1 MTMVISEFLKSLLL
15 TMIYG
20 ATGYLTLFYKGPS
33 ARSPVNFRVAFLSL
47 FTGLVLF
54 VSFLFHWA
62 IFRISHL
69 IVHML
74 SLSLGKS
81 QVKP

>member
-1 MTMVISEFLKSLLL
+1 MTMVISEFLKALLL

-54 VSFLFHWA
+54 VSLYATWFTHGKTIQIIMLPWLYFL
-62 IFRISHL
+62 RL
-69 IVHML
+69 
-74 SLSLGKS
+74 
-81 QVKP
+81 